1 MHLCEFGGK
10 YDFDLFKLEIE
21 GYSASQHSASS
32 QVIIFKASLVTFLT
46 CSFSVANTL
55 QDEY

>member
-1 MHLCEFGGK
+1 MKIMHLCEFGGK

-46 CSFSVANTL
+46 YLAVF
-55 QDEY
+55 Q